1 VNIVVA
7 TTMADELGYEFAHAY
22 RQAGGPEPSAVI
34 VLPDRAD
41 LSHPAWAIP
50 WVAYKLFGWRGT
62 ARVVYGKLQGV
73 RQRWPADLVS
83 TPDRLQLWESLRTD
97 ADAER
102 LRALAPDVLVS
113 IGVPTILPPRILAVP
128 RLAAINV
135 HNGALPKYRGHF
147 ATFWEVRNGE
157 GNGGVSIHV
166 LEKQVDSGAVVA
178 SARLP
183 VREYASFL
191 DLLLA
196 KKRTGGKLLAELLA
210 GWQVNPPSF
219 PLANGRNGGKAYYP
233 WPTVRDINAFRYQV
247 PLP

>member
-1 VNIVVA
+1 MNIVVA
-7 TTMADELGYEFAHAY
+7 TTMADELGYEFARAY
-22 RQAGGPEPSAVI
+22 RQAGGPEPSTVI

-41 LSHPAWAIP
+41 LSPPAWAVP

-73 RQRWPADLVS
+73 RQRWPVELVS
-83 TPDRLQLWESLRTD
+83 SPARVQLWQTLSSD

-102 LRALAPDVLVS
+102 LCNLAPDVLVS
-113 IGVPTILPPRILAVP
+113 IGVPTILPPRILAAP

-135 HNGALPKYRGHF
+135 HNGALPRYRGHF

-157 GNGGVSIHV
+157 GDGGVSIHL

-191 DLLLA
+191 DLLIA
-196 KKRTGGKLLAELLA
+196 KKRTGGRLLAELLA
-210 GWQVNPPSF
+210 SWQANPPTF
-219 PLANGRNGGKAYYP
+219 PASNGRASKKEYYP
-233 WPTVRDINAFRYQV
+233 WPTVRDITAFKY
-247 PLP
+247 